1 MSPSR
6 NGEHFQN
13 NLKIIYSI
21 QVLYN
26 LQPYQP
32 NSFLLA
38 LALGLYTTTTHI
50 QYNKLFKLLFW
61 AHVM

>member
-6 NGEHFQN
+6 NGDHFQN
-13 NLKIIYSI
+13 NLKVSI

-50 QYNKLFKLLFW
+50 QYKKLLKLLFW
-61 AHVM
+61 AHVT